1 MNCCSAESLIHSAL
15 DGELTPTARR
25 ELDNHLE
32 TCVDCTNLMG
42 EHFELRG
49 LADEWARQW
58 TSEADPGEVV
68 NRRVLQTVSS
78 RQPGGEARRRRLRLL
93 GATSSIGTVM
103 MAVAIGFYVNAPVPH
118 IDSLPSLPTRVNLM
132 TDVQNQLNWLSLS
145 LNSTSSMLSSKI
157 IPLSLYVPLLALV
170 LVNVVLY
177 ARGNRQ
183 TSGTT

>member
-42 EHFELRG
+42 EHL
-49 LADEWARQW
+49 
-58 TSEADPGEVV
+58 V